1 MSFCSDEPMERPP
14 QGEALRVVRCLLFVP
29 HSRVQRM
36 TAEAARMTLEEAL
49 RIVNDKEKRGECI

>member
-14 QGEALRVVRCLLFVP
+14 QGDAHHVVRYLLCAP
-29 HSRVQRM
+29 YGRVQRM

-49 RIVNDKEKRGECI
+49 RIINDKERRGECI